1 MTEGSSTPPQAV
13 SANVRT
19 RTISPIWLLPVVA
32 FFIVVWLV
40 WKTVDDAGVT
50 VQVYFE
56 SGRGIKQDKTEVRHK
71 GLAVGK
77 VHKLSMTD
85 DLKGIRVEIEMDKRM
100 TPYLTDQSQFWLVQP
115 QVSVAGISGLD
126 TLVSGNYIAFQPAS
140 EGEKRKRFTALKTP
154 PALGELEDGLS
165 LTLRAGE
172 LSSVQTG
179 SPIYYRRLKIGEV
192 SSYNLSSDDQFVDI
206 QIFIKPGFSH
216 LIRRNTRFWNAG
228 GVDISGSLTNLK
240 VRTQSLASM
249 IQGGVS
255 FYTPDWEQRQPEAF
269 NGDIFRL
276 YQDYD
281 EAEAGIAIE
290 INFPLDVA
298 LGQEKP
304 RILFHGKEVGFI
316 KDTEFKSGYSGIIAR
331 AVIRPEASS
340 LMVEGA
346 RFWLVQPSIGLEG
359 ISGLDTLL
367 GGRYINIDV
376 SQSDVRKAVQKRS
389 FNGLASRPP
398 ASPSAPGLHLRLQA
412 GSLAGISHGSPVL
425 YRKMQVGTVQNHELT
440 AGGISLQV
448 LINPKYQHLVNSSSR
463 FWNVSGITLQG
474 SLQGFSIKA
483 GTLNSL
489 LSGGIAFDTPNLNA
503 TDVINGTHFVLHES
517 INQAHQSGLHIRLSS
532 ESAEGLRVGTRVK
545 YKGLEVGQII
555 SLKLNPDER
564 NITAKALLKESAQWL
579 AREGSR
585 FWLVRPKLGLA
596 NTANLETLVTGQYVE
611 VLPAS
616 DQHDTV
622 KTEFNLENF
631 PPDDQPV
638 SRGLRLELVSGQ
650 LGSIRRGNPVYYRE
664 IPVGKVTGYQLADS
678 ANHVLIFINIEDR
691 FAPLVTEK
699 SRFWN
704 ASGIDFKFGLFSGA
718 KLRTESLEALLA
730 GGITFATPEA
740 APMVANNSRF
750 TMVKEPQKQW
760 LQWAPEIQLKTGLE
774 TH

>member
-1 MTEGSSTPPQAV
+1 MTEGSSTPPEAV

-19 RTISPIWLLPVVA
+19 RKVSPVWLLPVVA
-32 FFIVVWLV
+32 FFIVIWLV

-56 SGRGIKQDKTEVRHK
+56 NGRGIKQGKTEIRHK
-71 GLAVGK
+71 GLAIGK

-85 DLKGIRVEIEMDKRM
+85 DLKGIKVEIEMDKRM
-100 TPYLTDQSQFWLVQP
+100 APYLTDQSQFWLVQP

-140 EGEKRKRFTALKTP
+140 EGVRQKRFTALKTP

-165 LTLRAGE
+165 LTLRARE
-172 LSSVQTG
+172 LSSIQTG

-192 SSYNLSSDDQFVDI
+192 SSYNLSSDDQYVDV
-206 QIFIKPGFSH
+206 QIFIKPEFAH

-255 FYTPDWEQRQPEAF
+255 FYTPEWEQQQPEAF

-316 KDTEFKSGYSGIIAR
+316 KDTEFKPDYSGLVAQ
-331 AVIRPEASS
+331 AVIRPEASN
-340 LMVEGA
+340 LMVEGT

-367 GGRYINIDV
+367 GGRYINMDV
-376 SQSDVRKAVQKRS
+376 SQSDVRKGINKRS
-389 FNGLASRPP
+389 FKGLASRPP
-398 ASPSAPGLHLRLQA
+398 ASPSAPGLHLKLQA
-412 GSLAGISHGSPVL
+412 DSLAGINHGSPIL
-425 YRKMQVGTVQNHELT
+425 FRKMQVGTVQSHELT
-440 AGGISLQV
+440 ENGVALQV

-489 LSGGIAFDTPNLNA
+489 LSGGIAFDTPDLNA
-503 TDVINGTHFVLHES
+503 AEATNGEHFILHES
-517 INQAHQSGLHIRLSS
+517 VTKAHQSGHSIRLSS
-532 ESAEGLRVGTRVK
+532 ETAEGLRVGTRVK
-545 YKGLEVGQII
+545 YKGLEVGQIT
-555 SLKLNPDER
+555 SLRLNSDGG
-564 NITAKALLKESAQWL
+564 NITVEALLKDSAEWL

-585 FWLVRPKLGLA
+585 FWLVRPRLGLA
-596 NTANLETLVTGQYVE
+596 NTANLETLVTGQYIE

-616 DQHDTV
+616 GKHATV
-622 KTEFNLENF
+622 KTEFSLESF
-631 PPDDQPV
+631 SPDDQPV
-638 SRGLRLELVSGQ
+638 STGLRLELVSER

-664 IPVGKVTGYQLADS
+664 IPVGKVTGYRLADS
-678 ANHVLIFINIEDR
+678 ANHVLIFINIQDR
-691 FAPLVTEK
+691 FAPLVTDS

-730 GGITFATPEA
+730 GGISFATPEA
-740 APMVANNSRF
+740 APQVANNSRF
-750 TMVKEPQKQW
+750 TMVKEPQPQW
-760 LQWAPEIQLKTGLE
+760 LQWAPEIPLSTNLE
-774 TH
+774 EH